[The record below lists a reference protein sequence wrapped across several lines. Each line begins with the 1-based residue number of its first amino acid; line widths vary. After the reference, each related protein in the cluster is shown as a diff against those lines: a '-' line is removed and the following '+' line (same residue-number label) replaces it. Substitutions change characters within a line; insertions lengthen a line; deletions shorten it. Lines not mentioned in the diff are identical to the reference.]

1 MTRHN
6 GWELIAV
13 DRRKLGGLVLGQG
26 ERGDGVVRTGPAH
39 LKGTG
44 RSSNR

>member
-6 GWELIAV
+6 GLELIAM
-13 DRRKLGGLVLGQG
+13 DSRKLGGLVLGQG
-26 ERGDGVVRTGPAH
+26 ERGDGVVRPWPAH
-39 LKGTG
+39 LTGTG